1 MPLWQRLY
9 NMIWLLMF
17 GFLIVP
23 HLFPSKIILGLHV
36 LLGIGALAL
45 AHANARALAAEPV
58 PARLKR
64 ISKTT
69 ANLAVAQVVI
79 GLIFGVLRLAPLHL
93 PSFLATIAAVI
104 HVMVALAMI
113 TQAASVATA
122 YDMRDEQEL
131 IDGPRKDAP
140 PPGAKGTKA
149 PTGA

>member
-9 NMIWLLMF
+9 MMIWLLMF
-17 GFLIVP
+17 DILLVP

-36 LLGIGALAL
+36 LLGIGTLAF
-45 AHANARALAAEPV
+45 ANANARALGAEPV

-64 ISKTT
+64 ISRST
-69 ANLAVAQVVI
+69 ASLAVAQLVLGLVV
-79 GLIFGVLRLAPLHL
+79 GVLKLAPLHL
-93 PSFLATIAAVI
+93 PSFLAMIVASF
-104 HVMVALAMI
+104 HLMVALAMI

-131 IDGPRKDAP
+131 VDGPRKDAP

-149 PTGA
+149 P